1 MSSRTIPCLAT
12 SPPSG
17 EWLVAVETVCHC
29 RYIVSETT
37 DKSKGSV
44 AGLQPPGGLDSFKRK
59 NNKKNQNC
67 NSPGAM
73 LAYAQYSQVKHEARV
88 K

>member
-1 MSSRTIPCLAT
+1 MEA
-12 SPPSG
+12 
-17 EWLVAVETVCHC
+17 VCHC
-29 RYIVSETT
+29 RYNVSETT
-37 DKSKGSV
+37 DKNKGSV

-73 LAYAQYSQVKHEARV
+73 LAYAQYSQVEQSIDIKHKERINLV
-88 K
+88 DL